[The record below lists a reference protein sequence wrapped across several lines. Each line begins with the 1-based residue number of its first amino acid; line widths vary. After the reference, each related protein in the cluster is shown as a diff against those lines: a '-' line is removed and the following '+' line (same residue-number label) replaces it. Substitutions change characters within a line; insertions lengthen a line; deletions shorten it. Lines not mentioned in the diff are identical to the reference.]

1 MNRNTKNSTVNLNE
15 NNNSNNKKLTK
26 SKNDVK
32 LQQESTKLKS
42 KLRSLNEISM
52 QKTEQEIMSVIRYN
66 YTSPTT
72 TASNF
77 SKVKNKNNKG
87 LVNNDYCSY
96 CDEGGD
102 LLNCD
107 RCPASF
113 HLLCS
118 NPPLSFDQIPPG
130 EFICNKC
137 NTRAELTAKES
148 NQETLNLNETPI
160 M

>member
-1 MNRNTKNSTVNLNE
+1 
-15 NNNSNNKKLTK
+15 
-26 SKNDVK
+26 
-32 LQQESTKLKS
+32 
-42 KLRSLNEISM
+42 
-52 QKTEQEIMSVIRYN
+52 MSVIRYN

-72 TASNF
+72 TAIASNF